1 MAPLSWC
8 LASSHLP
15 VLVVSNGERCCFV
28 LLSAAARA
36 RSKTLKRAFCGSTLR
51 RVHRSYHLRWPFTF
65 INKREGYPPPN
76 YILSHEGDTWQL
88 SVIHVTPLLTC
99 RKKKKK
105 KNRPDFQ
112 LIKTPRDVER
122 GLVVRLFFFVFWST
136 QPAATSECARRAER
150 SSFSGLV
157 TYS

>member
-1 MAPLSWC
+1 MAPLSRC

-105 KNRPDFQ
+105 NRPDIQ
-112 LIKTPRDVER
+112 LIKTPCDVER
-122 GLVVRLFFFVFWST
+122 GLVVRLFFLLFFFLEHTTGSNLGV
-136 QPAATSECARRAER
+136 RAPGR
-150 SSFSGLV
+150 ALKF
-157 TYS
+157 

>member
-36 RSKTLKRAFCGSTLR
+36 RSKTLKRAFCSSTLQ

-105 KNRPDFQ
+105 QAWFPTDKNSPWCWARFSCAF
-112 LIKTPRDVER
+112 V
-122 GLVVRLFFFVFWST
+122 FFVLFWIFLE
-136 QPAATSECARRAER
+136 QPTGSNIGVRAPGR
-150 SSFSGLV
+150 ALKF
-157 TYS
+157 